1 MWLSEFDIN
10 PPPNSDGV
18 DFDESQTPLYIDID
32 TIHTFTCGHCE
43 YSWQVLNW
51 EVREVIMCPDCG
63 HVYEI
68 DIEELQ

>member
-32 TIHTFTCGHCE
+32 TIHTLHVAIVNTLGKFLIGRQEKSSC
-43 YSWQVLNW
+43 
-51 EVREVIMCPDCG
+51 VRIADMSMK
-63 HVYEI
+63 
-68 DIEELQ
+68 